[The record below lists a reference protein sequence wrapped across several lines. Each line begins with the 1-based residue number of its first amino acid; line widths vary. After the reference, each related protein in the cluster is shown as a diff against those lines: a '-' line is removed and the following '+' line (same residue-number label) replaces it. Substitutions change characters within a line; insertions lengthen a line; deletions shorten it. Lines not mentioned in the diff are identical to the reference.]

1 MRLRSLPTLLKGFWL
16 SGVLPVL
23 KDLRLFWI
31 PLANVIV
38 LAITAYW
45 IVQSTEETRR
55 IREDAYQ
62 QRIDSFRPIVTFEVA
77 DADDY
82 KLALKNIGKGPA
94 LDAELRISQIL
105 LNGGLTNLQNLLVRE
120 DERNLINLG
129 EGQRVPLGGADIL
142 RKYALAL
149 DPSMK
154 WGQPGVFAVVCTY
167 SDINRLPYYTIAI
180 VRTIENGP
188 VRKLVLK
195 NTRTASYTSGTIER
209 LNVSD
214 WAR

>member
-1 MRLRSLPTLLKGFWL
+1 MLTVRSILTALKHFWL
-16 SGVLPVL
+16 SGALPLL
-23 KDLRLFWI
+23 KDARLFWI
-31 PLANVIV
+31 PLVNVIV
-38 LAITAYW
+38 LAVTAYW

-62 QRIDSFRPIVTFEVA
+62 QRIDSFRPIVTFEVVNS
-77 DADDY
+77 Y
-82 KLALKNIGKGPA
+82 KLALRNIGKGPA

-105 LNGGLTNLQNLLVRE
+105 LNGDLTNLQNLLARE

-129 EGQRVPLGGADIL
+129 EGERVGLGGSDVV
-142 RKYALAL
+142 RMYSLAI

-167 SDINRLPYYTIAI
+167 SDINRLPYYTISI
-180 VRTIENGP
+180 VRSIENGTE
-188 VRKLVLK
+188 RKLVLK
-195 NTRTASYTSGTIER
+195 NTKTASYTSGTIEK

>member
-1 MRLRSLPTLLKGFWL
+1 MKLHSISTLLRDFWL
-16 SGVLPVL
+16 SGVLPLL
-23 KDLRLFWI
+23 KDVRSFWI

-38 LAITAYW
+38 VAVTAYW
-45 IVQSTEETRR
+45 IVQSTVETRR

-77 DADDY
+77 DPDGY
-82 KLALKNIGKGPA
+82 KLALRNIGKGPA

-129 EGQRVPLGGADIL
+129 EGERVSLGGTDVV

-154 WGQPGVFAVVCTY
+154 WGQSGVFALVCTY
-167 SDINRLPYYTIAI
+167 SDINRQPYYT
-180 VRTIENGP
+180 VSMMRSIENGTE
-188 VRKLVLK
+188 RKLVLK
-195 NTRTASYTSGTIER
+195 NTRTASYVTGTIET